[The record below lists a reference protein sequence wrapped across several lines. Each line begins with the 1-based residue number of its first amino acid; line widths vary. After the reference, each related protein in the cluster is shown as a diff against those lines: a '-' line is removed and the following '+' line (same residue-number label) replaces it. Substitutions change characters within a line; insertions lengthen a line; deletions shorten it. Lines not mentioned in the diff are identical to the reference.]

1 MNFYKDKNVLVTGG
15 NGFVGSFVVERLL
28 KEGANVSVVSRT
40 QKKFLSHVE
49 NDVKFVKGDLLNRDD
64 ALKACKD
71 QDFVFHLASKVAGI
85 GYNIEHSGTM
95 MTENSIMSLNMLDAA
110 RKSNVERYQYIS
122 STCVYPREASI
133 PTPES
138 EGMLGD
144 PEPSNLGYGWAKRV
158 GELQA
163 KMHAKE
169 FGMKVSI
176 IRPMNAYGPRDDFD
190 PETSHVI
197 PALIRKIINAKT
209 EVSIWGSGNQT
220 RAFVYV
226 DDVARGMLMTLE
238 KLTIPDPIN
247 IGTNEEIKIKDLVS
261 MIVKITGRNDL
272 QIKYDTTKPEG
283 QLRKTASTKKAEELI
298 QFKPKYSLEEGLK
311 HIIDWYRSS
320 INSNF

>member
-71 QDFVFHLASKVAGI
+71 QDFVFHLASRVAGI

-110 RKSNVERYQYIS
+110 RESNVERYQYVS

-133 PTPES
+133 PTPEG

-226 DDVARGMLMTLE
+226 DDLARGMLMTLE
-238 KLTIPDPIN
+238 KLTTPDPIN
-247 IGTNEEIKIKDLVS
+247 IGSNEEIKIKDLVS

-320 INSNF
+320 IN

>member
-40 QKKFLSHVE
+40 RKKFLSHIE

-71 QDFVFHLASKVAGI
+71 QDFVFHLASRVAGI

-95 MTENSIMSLNMLDAA
+95 MTENSIMSLNMLDVA
-110 RKSNVERYQYIS
+110 RESNVERYQYVS

-133 PTPES
+133 PTPEG

-220 RAFVYV
+220 RTFVYV

-238 KLTIPDPIN
+238 KLTTPDPIN
-247 IGTNEEIKIKDLVS
+247 IGSNEEIKIKDLVS

-320 INSNF
+320 IN

>member
-1 MNFYKDKNVLVTGG
+1 MNFYNDKNVLVTGG
-15 NGFVGSFVVERLL
+15 NGFIGSFVAERLL
-28 KEGANVSVVSRT
+28 KDGANVSIASRT
-40 QKKFLSHVE
+40 QKNFLTHVE
-49 NDVKFVKGDLLNRDD
+49 NDVKFLKCDLLNKND
-64 ALKACKD
+64 ALNACKD
-71 QDFVFHLASKVAGI
+71 QDFVFHLASRVAGI

-110 RKSNVERYQYIS
+110 RKSSVERYQYIS

-133 PTPES
+133 PTPEG

-261 MIVKITGRNDL
+261 TIVNITERDDL

-283 QLRKTASTKKAEELI
+283 QLRKTAATKKAEELI
-298 QFKPKYSLEEGLK
+298 QYKPKYSLEEGLK
-311 HIIDWYRSS
+311 HTIDWYRSS
-320 INSNF
+320 IN

>member
-15 NGFVGSFVVERLL
+15 NGFIGSFVVERLL
-28 KEGANVSVVSRT
+28 KDGANVSVASRT
-40 QKKFLSHVE
+40 QKKFLTYVE
-49 NDVKFVKGDLLNRDD
+49 NDIKFVKCDLLNKND
-64 ALKACKD
+64 ALNACKD
-71 QDFVFHLASKVAGI
+71 QDFVFHLASRVAGI

-110 RKSNVERYQYIS
+110 RKSSVERYQYIS

-209 EVSIWGSGNQT
+209 EVLIWGSGNQT

-238 KLTIPDPIN
+238 KLTTPDPIN

-261 MIVKITGRNDL
+261 TIVNITERYDL

-283 QLRKTASTKKAEELI
+283 QLVKIGKPQIQKK
-298 QFKPKYSLEEGLK
+298 QK
-311 HIIDWYRSS
+311 
-320 INSNF
+320 N

>member
-1 MNFYKDKNVLVTGG
+1 
-15 NGFVGSFVVERLL
+15 
-28 KEGANVSVVSRT
+28 
-40 QKKFLSHVE
+40 
-49 NDVKFVKGDLLNRDD
+49 
-64 ALKACKD
+64 
-71 QDFVFHLASKVAGI
+71 
-85 GYNIEHSGTM
+85 
-95 MTENSIMSLNMLDAA
+95 MLDAA
-110 RKSNVERYQYIS
+110 RKSSVERYQYIS

-209 EVSIWGSGNQT
+209 EVLIWGSGNQT

-238 KLTIPDPIN
+238 KLTTPDPIN

-261 MIVKITGRNDL
+261 TIVNITERYDL

-283 QLRKTASTKKAEELI
+283 QLRKTADTKKAEKLI
-298 QFKPKYSLEEGLK
+298 QYKPKYSLEEGLK
-311 HIIDWYRSS
+311 HTIDWYRSS
-320 INSNF
+320 NN

>member
-15 NGFVGSFVVERLL
+15 NGFIGSFVVERLL
-28 KEGANVSVVSRT
+28 KDGANVSVASRT
-40 QKKFLSHVE
+40 QKKFLTHVE
-49 NDVKFVKGDLLNRDD
+49 NDIKFVKCDLLNKND
-64 ALKACKD
+64 ALNACKD
-71 QDFVFHLASKVAGI
+71 QDFVFHLASRVAGI

-110 RKSNVERYQYIS
+110 RKSSIERYQYIS

-133 PTPES
+133 PTPEG

-209 EVSIWGSGNQT
+209 EVLIWGSGNQT

-261 MIVKITGRNDL
+261 IIVKITGRNDL
-272 QIKYDTTKPEG
+272 QIKYDTTEPEG
-283 QLRKTASTKKAEELI
+283 QLRKIADTKKAEELI
-298 QFKPKYSLEEGLK
+298 QYKPKYSLEEGLK
-311 HIIDWYRSS
+311 HTIDWYRSS
-320 INSNF
+320 IN

>member
-133 PTPES
+133 PTPEG

-144 PEPSNLGYGWAKRV
+144 PELSNLGYGWAKRV

-220 RAFVYV
+220 RSFVYV
-226 DDVARGMLMTLE
+226 DDVARGMLIALE
-238 KLTIPDPIN
+238 KLTAPDPIN

-261 MIVKITGRNDL
+261 MIVNITGMNDL
-272 QIKYDTTKPEG
+272 QIKYDKTKPEG
-283 QLRKTASTKKAEELI
+283 QLRKTADTKKAEELI
-298 QFKPKYSLEEGLK
+298 QYKPKYSLEEGLK
-311 HIIDWYRSS
+311 HTIDWYRSS
-320 INSNF
+320 NN

>member
-163 KMHAKE
+163 KMYAKE

-220 RAFVYV
+220 RSFVYV
-226 DDVARGMLMTLE
+226 DDVARGMLIALE
-238 KLTIPDPIN
+238 KLTAPDPIN

-261 MIVKITGRNDL
+261 MIVNITGRNDL
-272 QIKYDTTKPEG
+272 QIKYDKTKPEG
-283 QLRKTASTKKAEELI
+283 QLRKTADTKKAEELI
-298 QFKPKYSLEEGLK
+298 QYKPKYSLEEGLK
-311 HIIDWYRSS
+311 HTIDWYRSS
-320 INSNF
+320 NN

>member
-15 NGFVGSFVVERLL
+15 NGFIGSFVVERLL
-28 KEGANVSVVSRT
+28 KDGANVSIASRT
-40 QKKFLSHVE
+40 QKKFLTHVE
-49 NDVKFVKGDLLNRDD
+49 NDIKFVKCDLLNKND
-64 ALKACKD
+64 ALNACKD

-110 RKSNVERYQYIS
+110 RKSSIERYQYIS

-133 PTPES
+133 PTPEG

-220 RAFVYV
+220 RSFVYV
-226 DDVARGMLMTLE
+226 DDVARGMLIALE
-238 KLTIPDPIN
+238 KLTAPDPIN
-247 IGTNEEIKIKDLVS
+247 IGTDEEIKIKDLVS
-261 MIVKITGRNDL
+261 MIVNITGMNDL
-272 QIKYDTTKPEG
+272 QIKYDKTKPEG
-283 QLRKTASTKKAEELI
+283 QLRKTADTKKAEELI
-298 QFKPKYSLEEGLK
+298 QYKPKYSLEEGLK
-311 HIIDWYRSS
+311 HTIDWYRSS
-320 INSNF
+320 NN

>member
-133 PTPES
+133 PTPEG

-144 PEPSNLGYGWAKRV
+144 PELSNLGYGWAKRV

-163 KMHAKE
+163 KMYAKE

-226 DDVARGMLMTLE
+226 DDLARGMLMTLE
-238 KLTIPDPIN
+238 KLTTPDPIN
-247 IGTNEEIKIKDLVS
+247 IGSNEEIKIKDLVS

-320 INSNF
+320 IN

>member
-15 NGFVGSFVVERLL
+15 NGFIGSFVVERLL
-28 KEGANVSVVSRT
+28 KDGANVSIASRT

-49 NDVKFVKGDLLNRDD
+49 NDIKFVKCDLLNKND
-64 ALKACKD
+64 ALNACTD
-71 QDFVFHLASKVAGI
+71 QDFVFHLASRVAGI

-110 RKSNVERYQYIS
+110 RKSSVERYQYIS

-133 PTPES
+133 PTPEG

-261 MIVKITGRNDL
+261 TIVDITERKDL

-283 QLRKTASTKKAEELI
+283 QLRKTAATKKAEELI
-298 QFKPKYSLEEGLK
+298 QYKPKYSLEEGLK
-311 HIIDWYRSS
+311 HTIDWYRSS
-320 INSNF
+320 IN

>member
-40 QKKFLSHVE
+40 RKKFLSHIE

-71 QDFVFHLASKVAGI
+71 QDFVFHLASRVAGI

-110 RKSNVERYQYIS
+110 RESNVERYQYVS

-133 PTPES
+133 PTPEG

-226 DDVARGMLMTLE
+226 DDLARGMLMTLE
-238 KLTIPDPIN
+238 KLTTPDPIN
-247 IGTNEEIKIKDLVS
+247 IGSNEEIKIKDLVS

-272 QIKYDTTKPEG
+272 QIKYDTTEPEG
-283 QLRKTASTKKAEELI
+283 QLRKIADTKKAEELI
-298 QFKPKYSLEEGLK
+298 QYKPKYSLEEGLK
-311 HIIDWYRSS
+311 HTIDWYRSS
-320 INSNF
+320 NN

>member
-40 QKKFLSHVE
+40 RKKFLSHIE

-133 PTPES
+133 PTPEG

-226 DDVARGMLMTLE
+226 DDLARGMLMTLE
-238 KLTIPDPIN
+238 KLTTPDPIN
-247 IGTNEEIKIKDLVS
+247 IGSNEEIKIKDLVS

-320 INSNF
+320 IN

>member
-15 NGFVGSFVVERLL
+15 NGFIGSFVVERLL
-28 KEGANVSVVSRT
+28 KDGANVSIASRT
-40 QKKFLSHVE
+40 QKNFLTHVQ
-49 NDVKFVKGDLLNRDD
+49 NDVKFVKCDLLNKND
-64 ALKACKD
+64 ALNACKD
-71 QDFVFHLASKVAGI
+71 QDFVFHLASRVAGI

-110 RKSNVERYQYIS
+110 RKSSVERYQYIS

-133 PTPES
+133 PTPEG

-197 PALIRKIINAKT
+197 PALIRKIMNAKT

-261 MIVKITGRNDL
+261 TIVDITERDDL
-272 QIKYDTTKPEG
+272 QIKYDITKPEG
-283 QLRKTASTKKAEELI
+283 QLRKT
-298 QFKPKYSLEEGLK
+298 
-311 HIIDWYRSS
+311 
-320 INSNF
+320 

>member
-15 NGFVGSFVVERLL
+15 NGFIGSFVAERLL
-28 KEGANVSVVSRT
+28 KDGANVSIASRT
-40 QKKFLSHVE
+40 QKNFLTHVE
-49 NDVKFVKGDLLNRDD
+49 NDVKFLKCDLLNKND
-64 ALKACKD
+64 ALNACKD
-71 QDFVFHLASKVAGI
+71 QDFVFHLASRVAGI

-110 RKSNVERYQYIS
+110 RKSSVERYQYIS

-133 PTPES
+133 PTPEG

-261 MIVKITGRNDL
+261 TIVDITERKDL

-283 QLRKTASTKKAEELI
+283 QLRKTAATKKAEELI
-298 QFKPKYSLEEGLK
+298 QYKPKYSLEEGLK
-311 HIIDWYRSS
+311 HTIDWYRSS
-320 INSNF
+320 IN

>member
-40 QKKFLSHVE
+40 RKKFLSHIE

-71 QDFVFHLASKVAGI
+71 QDFVFHLASRVAGI

-110 RKSNVERYQYIS
+110 RESNVERYQYVS

-133 PTPES
+133 PTPEG

-226 DDVARGMLMTLE
+226 DDLARGMLMTLE
-238 KLTIPDPIN
+238 KLTTPDPIN
-247 IGTNEEIKIKDLVS
+247 IGSNEEIKIKDLVS

-320 INSNF
+320 IN

>member
-110 RKSNVERYQYIS
+110 RESNVERYQYIS

-133 PTPES
+133 PTPEG

-176 IRPMNAYGPRDDFD
+176 IRPMNAYGPRDNFD

-220 RAFVYV
+220 RSFVYV
-226 DDVARGMLMTLE
+226 DDVARGMLIALE
-238 KLTIPDPIN
+238 KLTAPDPIN
-247 IGTNEEIKIKDLVS
+247 IGTDEEIKIKDLVS
-261 MIVKITGRNDL
+261 MIVNITGMNDL
-272 QIKYDTTKPEG
+272 QIKYDKTKPEG
-283 QLRKTASTKKAEELI
+283 QLRKTADTKKAEELI
-298 QFKPKYSLEEGLK
+298 QYKPKYSLEEGLK
-311 HIIDWYRSS
+311 HTIDWYRSS
-320 INSNF
+320 NN

>member
-40 QKKFLSHVE
+40 RKKFLSHIE

-133 PTPES
+133 PTPEG

-163 KMHAKE
+163 KMYAKE

-220 RAFVYV
+220 RSFVYV
-226 DDVARGMLMTLE
+226 DDVARGMLIALE
-238 KLTIPDPIN
+238 KLTAPDPIN
-247 IGTNEEIKIKDLVS
+247 IGTDEEIKIKDLVS
-261 MIVKITGRNDL
+261 MIVNITGMNDL
-272 QIKYDTTKPEG
+272 QIKYDKTKPEG
-283 QLRKTASTKKAEELI
+283 QLRKTADTKKAEELI
-298 QFKPKYSLEEGLK
+298 QYKPKYSLEEGLK
-311 HIIDWYRSS
+311 HTIDWYRSS
-320 INSNF
+320 NN

>member
-15 NGFVGSFVVERLL
+15 NGFIGSFVVERLL
-28 KEGANVSVVSRT
+28 KDGANVSIASRT

-49 NDVKFVKGDLLNRDD
+49 NDIKFVKCDLLNKND
-64 ALKACKD
+64 ALNACTD
-71 QDFVFHLASKVAGI
+71 QDFVFHLASRVAGI

-110 RKSNVERYQYIS
+110 RKSSVERYQYIS

-133 PTPES
+133 PTPEG

-261 MIVKITGRNDL
+261 TIVDITERKDL

-283 QLRKTASTKKAEELI
+283 QLRKTADTKKAEELI
-298 QFKPKYSLEEGLK
+298 QYKPKYSLEEGSK
-311 HIIDWYRSS
+311 HTVDWYHSS
-320 INSNF
+320 IN

>member
-40 QKKFLSHVE
+40 RKKFLAHIE

-71 QDFVFHLASKVAGI
+71 QDFVFHLASRVAGI

-110 RKSNVERYQYIS
+110 RESNVERYQYVS

-133 PTPES
+133 PTPEG

-226 DDVARGMLMTLE
+226 DDLARGMLMTLE
-238 KLTIPDPIN
+238 KLTTPDPIN
-247 IGTNEEIKIKDLVS
+247 IGSNEEIKIKDLVS

-320 INSNF
+320 IN

>member
-28 KEGANVSVVSRT
+28 KDGANVSVASRT
-40 QKKFLSHVE
+40 QKKFLTHVE
-49 NDVKFVKGDLLNRDD
+49 NDIKFVKCDLLNKND
-64 ALKACKD
+64 ALNACKD

-110 RKSNVERYQYIS
+110 RKSNVERYQYVS

-133 PTPES
+133 PTPEG

-226 DDVARGMLMTLE
+226 DDLARGMLMTLE
-238 KLTIPDPIN
+238 KLTTPDPIN
-247 IGTNEEIKIKDLVS
+247 IGSNEEIKIKDLVS

-320 INSNF
+320 IN

>member
-15 NGFVGSFVVERLL
+15 NGFIGSFVVERLL
-28 KEGANVSVVSRT
+28 KDGANVSVASRT
-40 QKKFLSHVE
+40 QKKFLTHVE
-49 NDVKFVKGDLLNRDD
+49 NDIKFVKCDLLNKND
-64 ALKACKD
+64 ALNACKD

-110 RKSNVERYQYIS
+110 RKSSIERYQYIS

-133 PTPES
+133 PTPEG

-220 RAFVYV
+220 RSFVYV
-226 DDVARGMLMTLE
+226 DDVARGMLIALE
-238 KLTIPDPIN
+238 KLTAPDPIN

-261 MIVKITGRNDL
+261 MIVNITGMNDL
-272 QIKYDTTKPEG
+272 QIKYDKTKPEG
-283 QLRKTASTKKAEELI
+283 QLRKTADTKKAEELI
-298 QFKPKYSLEEGLK
+298 QYKPKYSLEEGLK
-311 HIIDWYRSS
+311 HTIDWYRSS
-320 INSNF
+320 NN

>member
-15 NGFVGSFVVERLL
+15 NGFIGSFVVERLL
-28 KEGANVSVVSRT
+28 KDGANVSVASRT
-40 QKKFLSHVE
+40 QKKFLTYVE
-49 NDVKFVKGDLLNRDD
+49 NDIKFVKCDLLNKND
-64 ALKACKD
+64 ALNACKD
-71 QDFVFHLASKVAGI
+71 QDFVFHLASRVAGI

-110 RKSNVERYQYIS
+110 RKSSVERYQYVS

-133 PTPES
+133 PTPEG

-163 KMHAKE
+163 RMHAKE

-261 MIVKITGRNDL
+261 TIVDITERDDL

-283 QLRKTASTKKAEELI
+283 QLRKTAATKKAEELI
-298 QFKPKYSLEEGLK
+298 QYKPKYSLEEGLK
-311 HIIDWYRSS
+311 HTIDWYRSS
-320 INSNF
+320 NN

>member
-1 MNFYKDKNVLVTGG
+1 MNFYSNKNVLVTGG
-15 NGFVGSFVVERLL
+15 NGFVGSYVVERLL
-28 KEGANVSVVSRT
+28 DEQANVSIVSRT
-40 QKKFLSHVE
+40 SKDFLLHVK
-49 NDVKFVKGDLLNRDD
+49 DKIRFLKGDLLNKDD
-64 ALKACKD
+64 ALEACKN
-71 QDFVFHLASKVAGI
+71 QDFVFHLASRVAGI

-95 MTENSIMSLNMLDAA
+95 LTENSIMSLNMLDAA
-110 RKSNVERYQYIS
+110 RESNVERYQYVS

-133 PTPES
+133 PTPEG

-226 DDVARGMLMTLE
+226 DDVVRCMLMTLE
-238 KLTIPDPIN
+238 KLTTPDPIN

-283 QLRKTASTKKAEELI
+283 QLRKTADTKKAEELI
-298 QFKPKYSLEEGLK
+298 QYKPKYSLEEGLK

-320 INSNF
+320 IN

>member
-133 PTPES
+133 PTPEG

-144 PEPSNLGYGWAKRV
+144 PELSNLGYGWAKRV

-163 KMHAKE
+163 KMYAKE

-220 RAFVYV
+220 RSFVYV
-226 DDVARGMLMTLE
+226 DDVARGMLIALE
-238 KLTIPDPIN
+238 KLTAPDPIN
-247 IGTNEEIKIKDLVS
+247 IGTDEEIKIKDLVS
-261 MIVKITGRNDL
+261 MIVNITGRNDL
-272 QIKYDTTKPEG
+272 QIKYDKTKPEG
-283 QLRKTASTKKAEELI
+283 QLRKTADTKKAEELI
-298 QFKPKYSLEEGLK
+298 QYKPKYSLEEGLK
-311 HIIDWYRSS
+311 HTIDWYRSS
-320 INSNF
+320 NN

>member
-15 NGFVGSFVVERLL
+15 NGFIGSFVVERLL
-28 KEGANVSVVSRT
+28 KDGANVSVASRT
-40 QKKFLSHVE
+40 QKNFLTYVE
-49 NDVKFVKGDLLNRDD
+49 NDIKFVKCDLLNKND
-64 ALKACKD
+64 ALNACKD
-71 QDFVFHLASKVAGI
+71 QDFVFHLASRVAGI

-110 RKSNVERYQYIS
+110 RKSSIERYQYIS

-133 PTPES
+133 PTPEG

-209 EVSIWGSGNQT
+209 EVLIWGSGNQT
-220 RAFVYV
+220 RSFVYV

-238 KLTIPDPIN
+238 KLTMPDPIN

-261 MIVKITGRNDL
+261 IIVKITGRNDL

-320 INSNF
+320 IN

>member
-1 MNFYKDKNVLVTGG
+1 MHH
-15 NGFVGSFVVERLL
+15 ER
-28 KEGANVSVVSRT
+28 K
-40 QKKFLSHVE
+40 KKFLTHVE
-49 NDVKFVKGDLLNRDD
+49 NDLKFVKGDLLNRDD

-133 PTPES
+133 PTPEG

-144 PEPSNLGYGWAKRV
+144 PELSNLGYGWAKRV

-220 RAFVYV
+220 RSFVYV
-226 DDVARGMLMTLE
+226 DDVARGMLIALE
-238 KLTIPDPIN
+238 KLTAPDPIN
-247 IGTNEEIKIKDLVS
+247 IGTDEEIKIKDLVS
-261 MIVKITGRNDL
+261 MIVNITGRNDL
-272 QIKYDTTKPEG
+272 QIKYDKTKPEG
-283 QLRKTASTKKAEELI
+283 QLRKTADTKKAEELI
-298 QFKPKYSLEEGLK
+298 QYKPKYSLEEGLK
-311 HIIDWYRSS
+311 HTIDWYRSS
-320 INSNF
+320 NN

>member
-15 NGFVGSFVVERLL
+15 NGFIGSFVVERLL
-28 KEGANVSVVSRT
+28 KDGANVSVASRT
-40 QKKFLSHVE
+40 QKKFLTHVE
-49 NDVKFVKGDLLNRDD
+49 NDIKFVKCDLLNKSD
-64 ALKACKD
+64 ALNACKD
-71 QDFVFHLASKVAGI
+71 QDFVFHLASRVAGI

-110 RKSNVERYQYIS
+110 RKSSIERYQYIS

-133 PTPES
+133 PTPEG

-320 INSNF
+320 IN

>member
-15 NGFVGSFVVERLL
+15 NGFIGSFVVERLL
-28 KEGANVSVVSRT
+28 KDGANVSVASRT
-40 QKKFLSHVE
+40 QKKFLTHVE
-49 NDVKFVKGDLLNRDD
+49 NDIKFVKCDLLNKND
-64 ALKACKD
+64 ALNACKD
-71 QDFVFHLASKVAGI
+71 QDFVFHLASRVAGI

-110 RKSNVERYQYIS
+110 RKSSIERYQYIS

-133 PTPES
+133 PTPEG

-209 EVSIWGSGNQT
+209 EVLIWGSGNQT

-261 MIVKITGRNDL
+261 TIVNITERDDL
-272 QIKYDTTKPEG
+272 QIKY
-283 QLRKTASTKKAEELI
+283 LSLI
-298 QFKPKYSLEEGLK
+298 
-311 HIIDWYRSS
+311 HI
-320 INSNF
+320 

>member
-1 MNFYKDKNVLVTGG
+1 
-15 NGFVGSFVVERLL
+15 
-28 KEGANVSVVSRT
+28 
-40 QKKFLSHVE
+40 
-49 NDVKFVKGDLLNRDD
+49 
-64 ALKACKD
+64 
-71 QDFVFHLASKVAGI
+71 
-85 GYNIEHSGTM
+85 
-95 MTENSIMSLNMLDAA
+95 
-110 RKSNVERYQYIS
+110 
-122 STCVYPREASI
+122 
-133 PTPES
+133 
-138 EGMLGD
+138 
-144 PEPSNLGYGWAKRV
+144 
-158 GELQA
+158 
-163 KMHAKE
+163 
-169 FGMKVSI
+169 MKVSI

-283 QLRKTASTKKAEELI
+283 QLRKTADTKKAEELI
-298 QFKPKYSLEEGLK
+298 QYKPKYSLEEGLK
-311 HIIDWYRSS
+311 HTIDWYRSS
-320 INSNF
+320 IN